1 MIFHSYVNV
10 YQRVKYQPYG
20 FHQDRWKST
29 RSWSLEPLL
38 QTAPWIAWWQT
49 VGEKMRCK
57 DTSIGGIAFFG
68 AGFFLKRYT
77 GSVQFT
83 PFFVVLLF
91 CCPFILIGWEFGIPD
106 FPMDCE
112 NPPYIGIV
120 YSLRMLNAVQV
131 EMWQIHRLGPLDLG
145 FQAIKPLIER
155 YVVSK
160 GKGKKGLWRLKQ
172 P

>member
-20 FHQDRWKST
+20 FHQDRWKSNSPMN
-29 RSWSLEPLL
+29 RLVANCRRKDEVQRYFHWRHRFFRCRIFPQE
-38 QTAPWIAWWQT
+38 IHWQ
-49 VGEKMRCK
+49 C
-57 DTSIGGIAFFG
+57 
-68 AGFFLKRYT
+68 
-77 GSVQFT
+77 SVH
-83 PFFVVLLF
+83 PIF